1 MLSCLIEEKTNRL
14 LQKML
19 VDFFLKMRKRNLPGL
34 ETHQMS
40 LELSSLNVATFLC
53 LPASYHIFIINTTST
68 VLVETILADNT
79 NTSIRN

>member
-1 MLSCLIEEKTNRL
+1 
-14 LQKML
+14 
-19 VDFFLKMRKRNLPGL
+19 MRKRNLPGL

-79 NTSIRN
+79 KNE